1 MREDRGQRVFLIL
14 LGAPGT
20 GKGTQASL
28 LAEKEAWLHVST
40 GDMLRDA
47 VNRRTILGEA
57 AKKYMDQGALVPDQ
71 LVISMLVE
79 RISQPDA
86 QAGLILDGFP
96 RNLAQ
101 AEALDDALKRAGRCV
116 DLAVNIAVPD
126 DELVT
131 RLSGRWMCRNC
142 GKIYNQANGLP
153 EKCERC
159 GGELYQR
166 DDDKPQTVKSR
177 LQKQKPPP
185 EMMAHYRLAGKLVDV
200 NGMQPVDKV
209 TQQIESVLREK
220 DTA

>member
-1 MREDRGQRVFLIL
+1 VFLIL

-20 GKGTQASL
+20 GKGTQAGL
-28 LAEKEAWLHVST
+28 LAEKEGWLHVST
-40 GDMLRDA
+40 GEMLRDA

-86 QAGLILDGFP
+86 QSGLILDGFP

-101 AEALDDALKRAGRCV
+101 AEALDDALNRAGRCV

-131 RLSGRWMCRNC
+131 RLSGRWMCRSC
-142 GKIYNQANGLP
+142 GKIYNQASGLP

-166 DDDKPQTVKSR
+166 DDDKPETVKSR

-185 EMMAHYRLAGKLVDV
+185 EMMSHYRLAGKLVDV